1 MHHNLLICLFFVC
14 FFQGNNL
21 NMALISEQL
30 LSVIC
35 TYVDKHVH
43 ITIILVKHENYLSY
57 KCIQIPPLHL
67 LYQSISAIIRCTH
80 FSWMCKHGLI
90 IDMIQAYSYEVAY
103 WYFHSNLSRGT
114 EFMFA
119 KEAKK
124 SCLLT
129 TAECAH

>member
-43 ITIILVKHENYLSY
+43 ITIILVKHEKPTWNSY
-57 KCIQIPPLHL
+57 IYEKFKWVLKTDLEWSKYMLVLFATYMNLLCSLNPPH
-67 LYQSISAIIRCTH
+67 I
-80 FSWMCKHGLI
+80 F
-90 IDMIQAYSYEVAY
+90 
-103 WYFHSNLSRGT
+103 
-114 EFMFA
+114 
-119 KEAKK
+119 
-124 SCLLT
+124 
-129 TAECAH
+129 